1 MEFTAK
7 VRTCLWFDK
16 DGEEAAKF
24 YVSLLPNS
32 HIENS
37 VRPAPDGPAL
47 VVEFSLSGAP
57 YMVLNG
63 GPMFTPSEAASISV
77 LTDDQAE
84 TDHFW
89 EALTT
94 EGGAENHCGW
104 LKDKYG
110 ISWQIV
116 PEILPRLLSDPD
128 RAAAGRVQQAMMQMG
143 KLNIAELEAAF
154 RGE

>member
-7 VRTCLWFDK
+7 VRTCLWFDE

-32 HIENS
+32 RIENI
-37 VRPAPDGPAL
+37 VRLAPDGSAL

-84 TDHFW
+84 TDHLW
-89 EALTT
+89 EALIKD
-94 EGGAENHCGW
+94 GGAESRCGW

-116 PEILPRLLSDPD
+116 PEIMPRLLSDPD
-128 RAAAGRVQQAMMQMG
+128 RAAGDRVQKAMMQMG

-154 RGE
+154 RGA